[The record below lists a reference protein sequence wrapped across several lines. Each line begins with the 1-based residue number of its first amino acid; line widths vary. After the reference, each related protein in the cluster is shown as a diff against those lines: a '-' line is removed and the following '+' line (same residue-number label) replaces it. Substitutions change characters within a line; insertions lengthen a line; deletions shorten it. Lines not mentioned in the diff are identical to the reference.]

1 MQRQTRRF
9 ASMAD
14 ASDVSQMDPWKDD
27 RCRDFVALNTI
38 QRLRSYH
45 AEAMLPVEP
54 VNSLRAKN
62 LILLP
67 KTEPDAKTCE
77 TEEGCA
83 IDRARILFFGPT
95 AFTSLTSQG
104 RMTASPHAGGH
115 SSSRSSFPP
124 SEEMRKSSPVKKVL
138 QTASVPLSSQPY
150 DLGQQR
156 DEVPATPGEGT
167 TENNAVGTHQG
178 IYHDAFE
185 AGATPL
191 RRPIN
196 DTTATPAPR
205 PPESATELVVT
216 CDGDRAHEKEGTNSR
231 QSTSGVVKFSCAIV
245 DVIVAYYQSLL
256 TRVVVLDRFNTKD
269 LAFAWW
275 VVGRNMDVAALH
287 HSTGP
292 MRRDSLVILL
302 RHFYYEL
309 LNEQRPKKGL
319 VLDSTSSPAH
329 GDKQEEEEEKKRGQS
344 AAAPHKLGEAR
355 VGQKPPGGDDGD
367 DGEDEEDT
375 KQQQQ
380 AAVATAKTARGG
392 ETTEG
397 TRKRPRSRLDS
408 TRTSPPPISSSLRR
422 RLHVKE
428 DARKAKPTEETRAT
442 GVPEAVEASAA
453 RGSRVKP
460 ASRRAVK
467 LKEKVV
473 VGAAVVAQSTGLG
486 AQTEPTMLPPLTSA
500 SSSAATKLEP
510 TAHHKRQGAAGGA
523 GAEAP
528 PAERPH
534 RSSRSANLEDIWRP
548 LRSTRRRPPLSESSS
563 DFVEATSAVAE
574 KRHNSAFF
582 LNHIGKRIHARMAK
596 DANYAYLLTAFP
608 GGDSFVKTEV
618 EGHNGFANDGNREEK
633 SLHGM
638 HPALMQLLRYHHA
651 PSPAP
656 SVPRS
661 GLGTGG
667 EEERTAEAGNTHLVG
682 PAAKT
687 EFMVVHENHTEKEE
701 NTEDEQRLL
710 PSARESPPARPQD
723 VMTSSEVFV
732 KVECADE
739 EVVSAQR
746 LGPKDENHVSGGAG
760 APLVQLPCPFSALT
774 YAQRCLLTWEASLL
788 LDPAPTPPVRRGQQP
803 ALSTTAS
810 QSKASAAQQRHYYNY
825 WSNP

>member
-1 MQRQTRRF
+1 MQRQARRF
-9 ASMAD
+9 ASVSD

-104 RMTASPHAGGH
+104 RMTASPHAGGY

-138 QTASVPLSSQPY
+138 QTTSVPLSPQPH
-150 DLGQQR
+150 DLGKQR

-167 TENNAVGTHQG
+167 SQSNAVGTQQG
-178 IYHDAFE
+178 THHDAFE

-196 DTTATPAPR
+196 DTTTTPAPR
-205 PPESATELVVT
+205 PPELATGLVAT
-216 CDGDRAHEKEGTNSR
+216 CDEDRAHENEGTNSR
-231 QSTSGVVKFSCAIV
+231 HSTAGVVKFSCAIV
-245 DVIVAYYQSLL
+245 EVIVAYYQSLL

-287 HSTGP
+287 HYTGP

-319 VLDSTSSPAH
+319 VLDSTLLPVH
-329 GDKQEEEEEKKRGQS
+329 GGKEEEEGKKRGQS
-344 AAAPHKLGEAR
+344 AAAPHKLGERR
-355 VGQKPPGGDDGD
+355 VGQKPSGGDDD
-367 DGEDEEDT
+367 DDEETEET
-375 KQQQQ
+375 KQQQ
-380 AAVATAKTARGG
+380 AAVATAKTAAGG
-392 ETTEG
+392 ETTEE

-408 TRTSPPPISSSLRR
+408 TRTSPSLISSSLRR

-428 DARKAKPTEETRAT
+428 EASKAKTTEETQAT
-442 GVPEAVEASAA
+442 EVPETVEASAA
-453 RGSRVKP
+453 RSSRAKP
-460 ASRRAVK
+460 ASRQAAK
-467 LKEKVV
+467 LKEKAF
-473 VGAAVVAQSTGLG
+473 VGAAVAAQTTGLA
-486 AQTEPTMLPPLTSA
+486 AQTDPTTPPPLTSP
-500 SSSAATKLEP
+500 SSSAAAKLEP
-510 TAHHKRQGAAGGA
+510 TAHHKPQGAAAGGA

-528 PAERPH
+528 PVERPH
-534 RSSRSANLEDIWRP
+534 RSSRLANLEDIWRP
-548 LRSTRRRPPLSESSS
+548 LRSTRRRPFLSESST
-563 DFVEATSAVAE
+563 DFAEASSAVAE
-574 KRHNSAFF
+574 NRQNSASF
-582 LNHIGKRIHARMAK
+582 LNYIVKRIHARMAK

-618 EGHNGFANDGNREEK
+618 EGHSSGLANDEDSKEK

-638 HPALMQLLRYHHA
+638 HPALMQLLRYHHT

-667 EEERTAEAGNTHLVG
+667 EEERTAEAGSTKLAG
-682 PAAKT
+682 PAVKT
-687 EFMVVHENHTEKEE
+687 EFMVVHENHAAKEE
-701 NTEDEQRLL
+701 NAEDEQRLL
-710 PSARESPPARPQD
+710 PFAGESPPARPQD
-723 VMTSSEVFV
+723 VMTSLEAFV
-732 KVECADE
+732 KVDCADE
-739 EVVSAQR
+739 DVISAQR
-746 LGPKDENHVSGGAG
+746 HGAEDESHVGGGAR

-774 YAQRCLLTWEASLL
+774 YAQRCLLTWEASLI
-788 LDPAPTPPVRRGQQP
+788 LDPAPTPPVGSGPQP
-803 ALSTTAS
+803 ALSTAAS
-810 QSKASAAQQRHYYNY
+810 QSKASAARRRHYYNY